1 MFKLLTRFYFR
12 ANDPVCGDDG
22 KTYKNPCMVQC
33 YPGGGIE
40 VECKGKCPCERTKPE
55 PEPLLPPQ
63 SFQDQLLGYLNFQD
77 YE

>member
-1 MFKLLTRFYFR
+1 MVGFYTVSDRVIWIFILFTRFYFR

-55 PEPLLPPQ
+55 PEPR
-63 SFQDQLLGYLNFQD
+63 SFQGY
-77 YE
+77 Y